1 MKGIWNWLQMAIAA
15 SGGFLGW
22 LLGGWDGFLYALVTF
37 VVIDY
42 ISGVL
47 AAIVEKKLSSEIGF
61 LGIAKKVF
69 VFMLVA
75 VGHIIDRYIIGEGSV
90 LRTAIIFF
98 YCSEEGISIIENA
111 GRIGLPISQKL
122 KDVFNQLKDN
132 GSDNQ

>member
-47 AAIVEKKLSSEIGF
+47 AAIVERKLSSEVGF
-61 LGIAKKVF
+61 KGIAKKVF

-75 VGHIIDRYIIGEGSV
+75 VGHIIDKYIIGEGSV
-90 LRTAIIFF
+90 LRTATIFF

-111 GRIGLPISQKL
+111 GRIGLPIPQKL
-122 KDVFNQLKDN
+122 KNILEQLKSKEGGN
-132 GSDNQ
+132 